1 MQTDEL
7 KKYAK
12 SNFVPIILDDSREFL
27 EKMCKELDAKEIL
40 EIGTAIGYSGI
51 IILNSCKN
59 SHLTTIEKNEI
70 SYKKAQETFKLEKV
84 EDRVTSILGD
94 AGEVIKTLDKKYDLI
109 FLDGPKGQYI
119 YYLPTLLNLLADG
132 GTLIADNVYF
142 KGMVRS
148 SEYPKHK
155 HRTIVMNLRKF
166 LNEISTNECLETTI
180 YDIGDGISVSKK
192 RVRN

>member
-1 MQTDEL
+1 MQTEDL

-27 EKMCKELDAKEIL
+27 EKTCKELDAKEIL

-51 IILNSCKN
+51 ILLNSCPKA
-59 SHLTTIEKNEI
+59 HLTTIEKNEV
-70 SYKKAQETFKLEKV
+70 SYKKAQETFKLENV
-84 EDRVTSILGD
+84 EERVTSILGD
-94 AGEVIKTLDKKYDLI
+94 AGEVIKNLDKKYDLI

-119 YYLPTLLNLLADG
+119 YYLPTLLNLLAEG

-142 KGMVRS
+142 KGMVMS

-166 LNEISTNECLETTI
+166 LNEISTNKCLNTI
-180 YDIGDGISVSKK
+180 VYDIGDGISVSKK
-192 RVRN
+192 LY